1 MAKEISKQELVAE
14 IKRLGGK
21 ASIKERKED
30 LKCKLEDLKNERW
43 YEKYGRPTENAME
56 NETQKCIDNIIA
68 SMTKKEEEK
77 NMTTETTIVAENTTP
92 ATETTNK
99 EEKNM
104 NQNTVFTPATD
115 RLPETTEKYTVYG
128 MTEWTAPAPKKTRK
142 PSKLTAVRENVL
154 EAFLS
159 LLPSTPWTYTT
170 RNKKPVLDLRL
181 NDGKK
186 IMVIIRYSNRGVQV
200 MSKVEFP
207 GSETHEKW
215 SHPYAVMAKTA
226 EDAIQTLTAIRD
238 AIDQQEAEKKAKA
251 EAEKKEEP
259 KAE

>member
-1 MAKEISKQELVAE
+1 MARISK
-14 IKRLGGK
+14 K
-21 ASIKERKED
+21 AMVETLTNMGTTIYGVNHMLKED
-30 LKCKLEDLKNERW
+30 VER
-43 YEKYGRPTENAME
+43 YYNAR
-56 NETQKCIDNIIA
+56 I
-68 SMTKKEEEK
+68 KEEET
-77 NMTTETTIVAENTTP
+77 MTTKTTTVVENTNEEETTMTTKTVSKTAAAIIAKIEALTP
-92 ATETTNK
+92 AYG
-99 EEKNM
+99 
-104 NQNTVFTPATD
+104 D
-115 RLPETTEKYTVYG
+115 RLQTLSVADLKDLYNMLKER
-128 MTEWTAPAPKKTRK
+128 APKKERK

-154 EAFLS
+154 EAFLN

-170 RNKKPVLDLRL
+170 RNKKPVLDLRI

-207 GSETHEKW
+207 GSEVHEKW

-226 EDAIQTLTAIRD
+226 EDAIQTLTAIQT

-259 KAE
+259 KTEEAKAE

>member
-1 MAKEISKQELVAE
+1 MANTMTKVAMVEEL
-14 IKRLGGK
+14 K
-21 ASIKERKED
+21 AAGTI
-30 LKCKLEDLKNERW
+30 LKNVKKMTRTAVE
-43 YEKYGRPTENAME
+43 EKY
-56 NETQKCIDNIIA
+56 NEYKNNTQ
-68 SMTKKEEEK
+68 KEEE
-77 NMTTETTIVAENTTP
+77 
-92 ATETTNK
+92 
-99 EEKNM
+99 NM
-104 NQNTVFTPATD
+104 NQNTVFTPATE

-128 MTEWTAPAPKKTRK
+128 MTTYTAPAPKKTRK

-154 EAFLS
+154 EAFLN

-170 RNKKPVLDLRL
+170 RNKKPVLDLRI

-200 MSKVEFP
+200 MSKVAFP
-207 GSETHEKW
+207 GSEVHEKW

-226 EDAIQTLTAIRD
+226 EDAIQTLIAIQT

>member
-1 MAKEISKQELVAE
+1 MANTMTKVAMVEEL
-14 IKRLGGK
+14 K
-21 ASIKERKED
+21 AAGII
-30 LKCKLEDLKNERW
+30 LKNVKKMTRTDVE
-43 YEKYGRPTENAME
+43 EKY
-56 NETQKCIDNIIA
+56 NEYKNNTQK
-68 SMTKKEEEK
+68 EG
-77 NMTTETTIVAENTTP
+77 
-92 ATETTNK
+92 
-99 EEKNM
+99 KNM
-104 NQNTVFTPATD
+104 NQNTVFTPATE

-128 MTEWTAPAPKKTRK
+128 MTTYTAPAPKKTRK
-142 PSKLTAVRENVL
+142 PSKLTAIRENVL
-154 EAFLS
+154 EAFLN

-170 RNKKPVLDLRL
+170 RNKKPVLDLRI

-207 GSETHEKW
+207 GSEVHEKW

-226 EDAIQTLTAIRD
+226 EDAIQTLTAIQT
-238 AIDQQEAEKKAKA
+238 AIDQQEAEKKAK